1 MDSSEPTIL
10 PFRGKWCSLNYKSV
24 CSISY
29 ITCLNLHPNF
39 LCKQI
44 PCEPTPSGSR
54 TTGPTESFRSG
65 SNRRCSAC
73 GSRFRPRVDPAMIVL
88 VTSGR
93 RCLLGRD
100 CVEDEVFFFLSL
112 FFCLKQRMAE
122 VMEVQDFLY
131 TETIFLKAPLIQ
143 HLCWYR
149 LGTCTPAF
157 SYLKWSEAR
166 PVGLRGVFRPWRV
179 SSSLAKPWRNV
190 SDARCA
196 RSQAGRDV
204 RKLIGVDRILDG
216 FGWVCWEKLMCMGC
230 DVRSGTCK

>member
-1 MDSSEPTIL
+1 
-10 PFRGKWCSLNYKSV
+10 
-24 CSISY
+24 
-29 ITCLNLHPNF
+29 
-39 LCKQI
+39 
-44 PCEPTPSGSR
+44 
-54 TTGPTESFRSG
+54 
-65 SNRRCSAC
+65 
-73 GSRFRPRVDPAMIVL
+73 MIVL

-131 TETIFLKAPLIQ
+131 TETIFLKTPLIQ

-216 FGWVCWEKLMCMGC
+216 FG
-230 DVRSGTCK
+230 